1 MWTIQATFKITLDV
15 PSELVALSNMPAEE
29 EKVMGNLKTVQY
41 QESPIMSTYLVA
53 FVVGLFDY
61 VEDYTSDGTYTGLSE
76 YICDHF
82 LFAN

>member
-1 MWTIQATFKITLDV
+1 
-15 PSELVALSNMPAEE
+15 MPAED